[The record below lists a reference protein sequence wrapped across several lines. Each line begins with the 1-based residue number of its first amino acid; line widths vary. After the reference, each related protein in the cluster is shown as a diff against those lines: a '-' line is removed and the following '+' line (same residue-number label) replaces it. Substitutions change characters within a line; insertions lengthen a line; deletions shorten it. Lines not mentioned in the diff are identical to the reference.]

1 MGKAETFHLL
11 KRIHW
16 LDSFIRCRY
25 HRLPTQRVNMPGDM
39 TQSHTMLADD
49 LARVAQGDKAA
60 FARIYQ
66 ATSAKLYGVV
76 LRIVQRRDV
85 TDEIVQ
91 EVYVKIW
98 QRAGD
103 FDRWRASPITWMAT
117 IARNRALD
125 EVRKATHLRIDDAPE
140 ALNVPDGERLASDWV
155 ELNDDY
161 ARLLG
166 CLEGL
171 EPMKR
176 DMVKLAYLE
185 GLSRE
190 ALSERFGHPVAT
202 VKTWL
207 HRSLKSLRDC
217 MGS

>member
-1 MGKAETFHLL
+1 
-11 KRIHW
+11 
-16 LDSFIRCRY
+16 
-25 HRLPTQRVNMPGDM
+25 M
-39 TQSHTMLADD
+39 TQPQHKLIED
-49 LARVAQGDKAA
+49 LALVAKGDNAA
-60 FARIYQ
+60 FGRVYE

-76 LRIVQRRDV
+76 LRILQRRDI
-85 TDEIVQ
+85 TDEVVQ

-103 FDRWRASPITWMAT
+103 FDATRASPITWMVT

-125 EVRKATHLRIDDAPE
+125 EIRKGSHVRIDDAPE
-140 ALNVPDGERLASDWV
+140 AMNVADTQRLASDWV

-161 ARLLG
+161 ARLIR
-166 CLEGL
+166 CLDGL
-171 EPMKR
+171 DPMKR

-207 HRSLKSLRDC
+207 HRSLKSLKDC
-217 MGS
+217 LGS

>member
-1 MGKAETFHLL
+1 
-11 KRIHW
+11 
-16 LDSFIRCRY
+16 
-25 HRLPTQRVNMPGDM
+25 M
-39 TQSHTMLADD
+39 TQPSHMLAED
-49 LARVAQGDKAA
+49 LARVALGDKAA
-60 FARIYQ
+60 FARVYQ

-76 LRIVQRRDV
+76 LRILQRRDV

-91 EVYVKIW
+91 DVYVKIW

-103 FDRWRASPITWMAT
+103 FDAGRASPITWMAT

-125 EVRKATHLRIDDAPE
+125 EVRKTTHVRIDDVPE
-140 ALNVPDGERLASDWV
+140 ALNVADGQRLASDWV
-155 ELNDDY
+155 EMADDY
-161 ARLLG
+161 ARLVR
-166 CLEGL
+166 CLDGL
-171 EPMKR
+171 EPIKR

-185 GLSRE
+185 GVSRE

>member
-1 MGKAETFHLL
+1 MTVASQKLAE
-11 KRIHW
+11 
-16 LDSFIRCRY
+16 
-25 HRLPTQRVNMPGDM
+25 
-39 TQSHTMLADD
+39 D
-49 LARVAQGDKAA
+49 LALVGQGDKAA
-60 FARIYQ
+60 FARVYE

-76 LRIVQRRDV
+76 LRILQRRDV

-103 FDRWRASPITWMAT
+103 FDASRASPITWMAT

-125 EVRKATHLRIDDAPE
+125 EVRKASHVRIDDAPE
-140 ALNVPDGERLASDWV
+140 ALEVPDGERLASDWV

-161 ARLLG
+161 ARLVR
-166 CLEGL
+166 CLDGL
-171 EPMKR
+171 EATKR
-176 DMVKLAYLE
+176 EMVKLAYLE